1 MMMMMYHLIKTSRY
15 QKTLSIKDKMMKE
28 SWWGETKEVG
38 EALWGETE
46 ENGGEK
52 RDGGGKD
59 KVGSSTVLPE
69 RKESAAENV
78 EVRRRNSDEEM
89 ESDEEEEVEELDRD
103 ESDVLASIINTAV
116 KSDGFFRH
124 QQVIIIWRTQR
135 IEIKVP

>member
-59 KVGSSTVLPE
+59 KVGSSFVLLE
-69 RKESAAENV
+69 RKESAENV
-78 EVRRRNSDEEM
+78 EGRRRNSDEEM
-89 ESDEEEEVEELDRD
+89 ESDDEEEVEEH
-103 ESDVLASIINTAV
+103 ESDALASIINTAV

-124 QQVIIIWRTQR
+124 QQVIII
-135 IEIKVP
+135 

>member
-135 IEIKVP
+135 IDIKVP

>member
-1 MMMMMYHLIKTSRY
+1 MMMMMMYHLIKTSRY

-52 RDGGGKD
+52 RGKD

-69 RKESAAENV
+69 RKESAAENG

-89 ESDEEEEVEELDRD
+89 ESDDEEEVGEIDRD
-103 ESDVLASIINTAV
+103 VGDVLASIINTAV

-124 QQVIIIWRTQR
+124 QQVITI
-135 IEIKVP
+135 

>member
-15 QKTLSIKDKMMKE
+15 QKTLSIKDKMTKE

-69 RKESAAENV
+69 RKESAAEKV

-89 ESDEEEEVEELDRD
+89 ESDDDEEVEELDRD

-135 IEIKVP
+135 IDIKVP

>member
-59 KVGSSTVLPE
+59 KVGSSFVLLE
-69 RKESAAENV
+69 RKESAENV
-78 EVRRRNSDEEM
+78 EGRRRNSDEEM
-89 ESDEEEEVEELDRD
+89 ESDEEEEVEELDRG

-135 IEIKVP
+135 IDIKVP

>member
-69 RKESAAENV
+69 RKESAADIV

-135 IEIKVP
+135 IDIKVP

>member
-52 RDGGGKD
+52 RDR
-59 KVGSSTVLPE
+59 VGSSTVLPE
-69 RKESAAENV
+69 RKESATENV
-78 EVRRRNSDEEM
+78 EVRRNSDEEM
-89 ESDEEEEVEELDRD
+89 ESDDEEEVEEH

-135 IEIKVP
+135 IDIKVP